1 MTHARHSAVL
11 AAAPLHT
18 GLLFGAVTVTVL
30 AAGVIV
36 LAMIAGNRRPQQP
49 FNTGSRYASRT
60 PQSRP
65 EPRTEEH
72 LGCTAPLVN
81 SRSTRNPSRMTSQ
94 PAHNLSQTDP
104 PPPDSA
110 SPRHGPYPSALQHPA
125 LPSSPRTNAR
135 DTPFLV
141 GAAAGVVAVLGGIAC
156 LVLIA
161 PVATD
166 DTAAE
171 AAEPLAATRP
181 GECVAIPAPHATG
194 GVPATV
200 LPAHCD
206 TLPANFR
213 VLQTGTCT
221 DPRVEREHRQTG
233 RTGRE
238 QVHLCLAPDWQAG
251 VCYDVTDWQ
260 LPRKVDCAR
269 VGKKIIRITAVL
281 PYTAGADACPR
292 DADGSNAVGWP
303 NRGITLCMRGADRPD
318 E

>member
-18 GLLFGAVTVTVL
+18 GPLFGAVTVTVL

-36 LAMIAGNRRPQQP
+36 LAMIAGNRRPQPP
-49 FNTGSRYASRT
+49 FDTGHRYDT
-60 PQSRP
+60 Q
-65 EPRTEEH
+65 
-72 LGCTAPLVN
+72 
-81 SRSTRNPSRMTSQ
+81 TS
-94 PAHNLSQTDP
+94 DI
-104 PPPDSA
+104 
-110 SPRHGPYPSALQHPA
+110 
-125 LPSSPRTNAR
+125 
-135 DTPFLV
+135 PFRV
-141 GAAAGVVAVLGGIAC
+141 GAAAGVVALLGAIAC

-171 AAEPLAATRP
+171 APDPLTATRP
-181 GECVAIPAPHATG
+181 GECVAIPAPHASG
-194 GVPATV
+194 GVPAAIV
-200 LPAHCD
+200 PAPCD

-213 VLQTGTCT
+213 VLQTGPCT
-221 DPRVEREHRQTG
+221 DPRVEREHRRTG
-233 RTGRE
+233 RTERE

-251 VCYDVTDWQ
+251 VCYDVTDWH

-292 DADGSNAVGWP
+292 DTDGSNAVGWP
-303 NRGITLCMRGADRPD
+303 NRGITLCMRGFDRPD